1 MNLIARR
8 RKETIKVRAEIEN
21 RKAMDKVCKS
31 TSLPSENI
39 KSILGTSTTDIETER
54 KDSNY

>member
-1 MNLIARR
+1 MNIIARR
-8 RKETIKVRAEIEN
+8 KKTIKVRAEIEN
-21 RKAMDKVCKS
+21 RKAMDKVCESK
-31 TSLPSENI
+31 SLPSENI